1 MPNQTTTTAVRE
13 NSEHRLAMSNADG
26 AQSAQPAQ
34 AAPHL
39 EALVQEHYAYIQ
51 RLALSILNDPHDA
64 EDAAQETF
72 IAAHRA
78 WASFR
83 GDAAARTWLTS
94 IAVNACR
101 GRLRKRKVRQGLQNT
116 LIALHLLRSRPPSPE
131 QSAIQNEASRLLWQA
146 VDTLDEKHRLP
157 LILRYVH
164 ELSVAQIAAALRISP
179 GTVHSRLHYARL
191 KLQQSPG
198 RDSWAPGEEP
208 PQQTLREEETHA
220 KSG

>member
-1 MPNQTTTTAVRE
+1 
-13 NSEHRLAMSNADG
+13 MSHADG
-26 AQSAQPAQ
+26 AQSAQTTQ
-34 AAPHL
+34 AAQHL
-39 EALVQEHYAYIQ
+39 ERLVQEHYAYIR
-51 RLALSILNDPHDA
+51 RLALSILNDPDEA

-83 GDAAARTWLTS
+83 GQASARTWLTS

-116 LIALHLLRSRPPSPE
+116 LIALHLLRSRPASPE

-146 VDTLDEKHRLP
+146 VDALDEKHRLP

-164 ELSVAQIAAALRISP
+164 ELSVPQIAAALRISP

-191 KLQQSPG
+191 KLLQSPG
-198 RDSWAPGEEP
+198 RGNWAPGEEP
-208 PQQTLREEETHA
+208 PQPLLREEETHGT
-220 KSG
+220 SS